1 MLKNLISQIKNN
13 YAMRNWNTPSKIRK
27 IAILALVCVA
37 VYTGI
42 NSRFTRLLA
51 APDADIDI
59 PLTSAPPLNSVPV
72 VLDLDGDG
80 PQEIVLASA
89 DGILSLISGKTNQ
102 VIWTKNLA
110 EYLSGYSK
118 VYVEAGLAAGDLD
131 NDGKIEVV
139 IATGGR
145 PISAAKPGAVIVL
158 TYVGGATPFALKAG
172 WPRYAFDELG
182 SSGDHPDGTPDGFLS
197 TPAIGDIDG
206 DGQKEVV
213 IGGMDRRLHA
223 WHADGSYVTG
233 WPIDRT
239 KNLFRDTISSPALAD
254 LDNDGK
260 AEIIIGTNNF
270 RVCPNPYLFYVLKGD
285 GTFYPGWPVET
296 TDNIASSPAVGD
308 LDGDG
313 FLDIVVGTGNYD
325 EHCQQAAD
333 GNKVYAWDRNGQ
345 PLPGWPRATD
355 GNMETSPAI
364 GDIDG
369 DNKLDVVIG
378 CHDYNNRACNTL
390 YGWHG
395 DGSTLAG
402 WPIHSLHPDYPSTFD
417 VWDSTRMADIDGDGT
432 VEVLAADGLDVIV
445 IKPDG
450 NIEQPVK
457 RTTHLYHPPG
467 LTITDLDHDGLL
479 ETIVVGKNEANNLGI
494 VHIWQETG
502 SALGNVP
509 WPTSHHDMQRT
520 GLQLPLSTISG
531 VITDKAG
538 AGVANV
544 TVSAGSK
551 SAVTDQNGNYTL
563 ANLLSGA
570 YTVRPSSPNQ
580 SFEPDE
586 LTITVPPAATEQNFA
601 QRADLIHG
609 YVQQSNGTG
618 FAGAPL
624 ELNNGTQ
631 TSSTE
636 NGYYEFSD
644 LARQTYTVTP
654 GKTDLRFVPGQQTVT
669 LPDLAFYNFIVLA
682 ASVSKTFNK
691 PDDAALSYVDTQE
704 LPTTFA
710 VPMTRAINVTVVVTP
725 TLPPA
730 PDQDIFTGHAFELTM
745 RDNRS
750 GAVAQSH
757 VVINYSDADLQAIIT
772 ESGLALKVWTGQNW
786 QTLLERCPEANPTLD
801 TGANTLSAD
810 LCGEGLFAL
819 FGPTQRV
826 FLPLV
831 NR

>member
-1 MLKNLISQIKNN
+1 MHQLTIF
-13 YAMRNWNTPSKIRK
+13 
-27 IAILALVCVA
+27 ALVCVA
-37 VYTGI
+37 AYVGF
-42 NSRFTRLLA
+42 NGQLTRLLA

-59 PLTSAPPLNSVPV
+59 PLTSGPSLTSVPV

-80 PQEIVLASA
+80 PQEIVLASEG
-89 DGILSLISGKTNQ
+89 GILSLISGKTNQ
-102 VIWTKNLA
+102 VLWTKNLA
-110 EYLSGYSK
+110 EYLKGYSN
-118 VYVEAGLAAGDLD
+118 VHVEAGLAAGDLD

-145 PISAAKPGAVIVL
+145 PVTSAKPGAIIVL
-158 TYVGGATPFALKAG
+158 TYVGGATPFALRAG
-172 WPRYAFDELG
+172 WPRYGFDELG
-182 SSGDHPDGTPDGFLS
+182 GSSGGNQPDGAPDGFLS

-206 DGQKEVV
+206 DGQKEIV
-213 IGGMDRRLHA
+213 IGGMDRRIHA
-223 WHADGSYVTG
+223 WHADGSDVLG

-239 KNLFRDTISSPALAD
+239 KNLTRDNISSPALAD

-260 AEIIIGTNNF
+260 AEVIIGTNSF
-270 RVCPNPYLFYVLKGD
+270 RVCPNPYLFVVLKGD

-345 PLPGWPRATD
+345 PLPGWPRPTA

-395 DGSTLAG
+395 DGSALAG
-402 WPIHSLHPDYPSTFD
+402 WPVQSLHPDYPSTFD
-417 VWDSTRMADIDGDGT
+417 VWDSTRLADIDGDGA
-432 VEVLAADGLDVIV
+432 VEVLAADALDVIV
-445 IKPDG
+445 IKPNG
-450 NIEQPVK
+450 TIEQPAK

-467 LTITDLDHDGLL
+467 LTITDIDHDGLL
-479 ETIVVGKNEANNLGI
+479 ETIVIGKNEANGLGI

-502 SALGNVP
+502 SATGNVP
-509 WPTSHHDMQRT
+509 WPTFHRDMQRS
-520 GLQLPLSTISG
+520 GLQLPLSSISG
-531 VITDKAG
+531 RVTDKAG

-544 TVSAGSK
+544 TISAGPK
-551 SAVTDQNGNYTL
+551 SVVTDQNGNYTL

-570 YTVRPSSPNQ
+570 YTVQPSSPNQ
-580 SFEPDE
+580 SFEPAAR
-586 LTITVPPAATEQNFA
+586 TITIPPAATDQNFV

-609 YVQQSNGTG
+609 YVQQSNGIA
-618 FAGAPL
+618 FKGAPL
-624 ELNNGTQ
+624 KLSNGAQ
-631 TSSTE
+631 TSSDE

-644 LARQTYTVTP
+644 LNRQTYTVTP
-654 GKTDLRFVPGQQTVT
+654 DKSDLRFVPGEQTVK
-669 LPDLAFYNFIVLA
+669 LPDLAFYDFIVLA
-682 ASVSKTFNK
+682 APVSKTFSK
-691 PDDAALSYVDTQE
+691 PNDAALRYEDTQG
-704 LPTTFA
+704 LPTSFD
-710 VPMTRAINVTVVVTP
+710 VPTTRTINVTLAVTP

-730 PDQDIFTGHAFELTM
+730 PDQDIFTGHAFQLTM
-745 RDNRS
+745 RDNRT
-750 GAVAQSH
+750 GEVAQSH
-757 VVINYSDADLQAIIT
+757 VVINYSDADLRIIT

-786 QTLLERCPEANPTLD
+786 QTLLARCPNANPTL
-801 TGANTLSAD
+801 NTETNTFSAD
-810 LCGEGLFAL
+810 LCDEGLFAL

-831 NR
+831 KR